1 MLINLAKRDDLSNI
15 DIIKEIDPFLN
26 TEIGTKVLYLI
37 SILNK
42 CKFPRILLLLY
53 LGFIIGE
60 KIEFIKKNYTLN
72 LMDLLRTV
80 KSGISF
86 IDSKMQIY
94 SLSEN
99 SLEILNLYVFS
110 KVFLGD
116 EKNYIYS
123 LENALINSDY
133 NEKMIKIYYHK
144 LEKDKLLDYI
154 FYGKE
159 NNLSNEIYKNKSSL
173 LIQDIKVK
181 IKELKDLS
189 KDQLDL
195 ELSKNA
201 KFPEDYH
208 EEIKFE
214 IKDEKI
220 DNYHDKNELHPFIQR
235 NINSSNNKSLINEID
250 LTKNNNQVD
259 IKTSIKSPVDKNE
272 NKIKEEEGVQSHL
285 KKKKDSI
292 DELSDKD
299 MSLINNSININD
311 GFEGSDSKGKNN
323 ISFINNSKAS
333 TTKENSG
340 EKKENLDISIYS
352 ITSNFEDNFF
362 TQINNY
368 VNYPKIEELNIPIDE
383 SDKKKEKYLPMRI
396 NSFLTKLD
404 IITEKLDNILKSSIF
419 DMIEHS
425 TNIKNN
431 AKFKLFTISIL
442 RLEILI
448 NLLKNANIINIKRK
462 LIEVLIYHL
471 YLENKDYFKLG
482 DDYIPSDKNI
492 KDLESIIR
500 AKLEKK

>member
-1 MLINLAKRDDLSNI
+1 MNSDDIYQRLCQLFSQRDINYDLMNKLNKMSVSNLNNTIKIYLLQFLMDQEDKTAHIQKKDDLWFIKENIDNKTIINKYVDLLINLAKRDDLSNI
-15 DIIKEIDPFLN
+15 DIIKEIDPFLD

-42 CKFPRILLLLY
+42 FKFPRILLLLY

-159 NNLSNEIYKNKSSL
+159 NNMPNEIYKNKSSL

-220 DNYHDKNELHPFIQR
+220 DNYHDKNELHPFIQS

-272 NKIKEEEGVQSHL
+272 KKIKEEEGVQSHL
-285 KKKKDSI
+285 KK
-292 DELSDKD
+292 ERF
-299 MSLINNSININD
+299 N
-311 GFEGSDSKGKNN
+311 
-323 ISFINNSKAS
+323 
-333 TTKENSG
+333 
-340 EKKENLDISIYS
+340 
-352 ITSNFEDNFF
+352 
-362 TQINNY
+362 
-368 VNYPKIEELNIPIDE
+368 
-383 SDKKKEKYLPMRI
+383 R
-396 NSFLTKLD
+396 
-404 IITEKLDNILKSSIF
+404 
-419 DMIEHS
+419 
-425 TNIKNN
+425 
-431 AKFKLFTISIL
+431 
-442 RLEILI
+442 
-448 NLLKNANIINIKRK
+448 
-462 LIEVLIYHL
+462 
-471 YLENKDYFKLG
+471 
-482 DDYIPSDKNI
+482 
-492 KDLESIIR
+492 
-500 AKLEKK
+500 